1 VIAKVAVAAL
11 ALLGGLAMVNP
22 QEPSSATVILPSGKE
37 FTAEI
42 AADPEKRRLGYM
54 FREHVG
60 PDEGML
66 FVFESEA
73 RHDFWMKNCKVSLD
87 IIWLDEELT
96 VVQIAR
102 EAPPCPESGPC
113 PSLVAQRP
121 ARYVLELAGGAA
133 ARHGLGIGDRLAVVS
148 DPPIR

>member
-1 VIAKVAVAAL
+1 MIAAIAAL
-11 ALLGGLAMVNP
+11 VLLAGVEMANA
-22 QEPSSATVILPSGKE
+22 QEPSSATVILPSGKVI
-37 FTAEI
+37 TAEI
-42 AADPEKRRLGYM
+42 AIDPEKRRLGYM
-54 FREHVG
+54 FREHIG

-66 FVFESEA
+66 FVFERKA

-87 IIWLDEELT
+87 IIWLDEDLT

-113 PSLVAQRP
+113 PSIVPLRP

-133 ARHGLGIGDRLAVVS
+133 ARHGVGIGDRLAVVS